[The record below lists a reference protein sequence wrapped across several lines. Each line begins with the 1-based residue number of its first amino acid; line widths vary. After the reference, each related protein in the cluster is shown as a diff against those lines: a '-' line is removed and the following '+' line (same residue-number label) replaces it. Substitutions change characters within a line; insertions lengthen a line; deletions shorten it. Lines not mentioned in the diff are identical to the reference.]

1 MQLCCKKKSPKNV
14 TRSPSGGVSIATE
27 PHFAKIISRGKG
39 NEKRLLRTKAQ
50 QPSSHNAKKKT
61 IVIPVIDV

>member
-1 MQLCCKKKSPKNV
+1 MLQKKSPKNV
-14 TRSPSGGVSIATE
+14 TRSPSGVSIATE